1 MANHNLT
8 YAFGNNF
15 ENENSSAAISI
26 PAKIRGEGARGTS
39 PAVFIAAGDTVTTL
53 SIPAN
58 VIIQNFYL
66 IVESPM
72 AGNITADINGTEVF
86 PSTPVVTEGAYLS
99 DLFDVYTTTPYDLN
113 VTFDAAQTEGSIK
126 IAYNFIQLDTN
137 TAKYLNE

>member
-15 ENENSSAAISI
+15 ENENSSAAVSV
-26 PAKIRGEGARGTS
+26 PAKIRGEGARGTT
-39 PAVFIAAGDTVTTL
+39 PAVFIAAGDTVTAL

-66 IVESPM
+66 VVESPM
-72 AGNITADINGTEVF
+72 AGNVTVAIDGNEVF
-86 PSTPVVTEGAYLS
+86 PSTPIVTVGAYLS
-99 DLFDVYTTTPYDLN
+99 DLFDVYTTTPYELTL
-113 VTFDAAQTEGSIK
+113 TFDTAQTEGSIK